1 MAGDWIPMRLDLYE
15 DPAVTYMA
23 ERIGQ
28 REEVIVGYLH
38 RIWAWASRQSQDGC
52 VKHVTLTSLGRV
64 TSLPDFP
71 QLMADAGWLEHGVDT
86 DGKPYISFP
95 NWDRWLGESAKKR
108 ISASRRKQ
116 KERVTEMSQ
125 KVVTNVTEVCD
136 KSVTT
141 VEESTEEKSKKKEE
155 EPPLSPKGESSEEQT
170 AVGEPPKE
178 PPPADVP
185 PEPPPQF
192 PECVRDICEEWLEYK
207 RQRNHKY
214 KPMGLKKLVTQVEK
228 ALAKYGQEVVRDG
241 IEKAIANNYQGWTFC
256 VTKQQPA
263 SKPVTFGQQRQ
274 QNTLDLLERLKAQDE
289 AAAAGVAGFI
299 AEASK

>member
-1 MAGDWIPMRLDLYE
+1 MRLDLYE

-125 KVVTNVTEVCD
+125 K
-136 KSVTT
+136 
-141 VEESTEEKSKKKEE
+141 
-155 EPPLSPKGESSEEQT
+155 
-170 AVGEPPKE
+170 
-178 PPPADVP
+178 
-185 PEPPPQF
+185 
-192 PECVRDICEEWLEYK
+192 
-207 RQRNHKY
+207 
-214 KPMGLKKLVTQVEK
+214 
-228 ALAKYGQEVVRDG
+228 
-241 IEKAIANNYQGWTFC
+241 
-256 VTKQQPA
+256 
-263 SKPVTFGQQRQ
+263 
-274 QNTLDLLERLKAQDE
+274 
-289 AAAAGVAGFI
+289 
-299 AEASK
+299 